1 MLRRVSVDGWS
12 VSKASQQ
19 FGFSRPSFYL
29 AQSEFDRA
37 GLPGFI
43 PKRRGPQSAHKLSS
57 KVMALLEKRRND
69 DPSLHTSDLV
79 QIAKDEF
86 DIDIH
91 KRSIERA
98 FNRAKKKPKM

>member
-1 MLRRVSVDGWS
+1 
-12 VSKASQQ
+12 
-19 FGFSRPSFYL
+19 
-29 AQSEFDRA
+29 
-37 GLPGFI
+37 
-43 PKRRGPQSAHKLSS
+43 
-57 KVMALLEKRRND
+57 MALLEKRRND